1 MNRAAFQTTIALAA
15 AMMLLWASSTLAGA
29 RTLYSDDGLSE
40 VSVPGERWLVR
51 PHVGRTAALRVS
63 DTQGDSVLVV
73 NTYLPDELEPM
84 SLDKL
89 SNKLSTRLM
98 DDLRDGRMSPARK
111 LTLHG
116 RPAMEY
122 EMSGFDGDTRFTY
135 LSTVVEG
142 KSAKHHLI
150 AWMPEA
156 SYKATPNLLREVFSS
171 FRESAKPRPAKAR
184 IDLEFNWPLK
194 GESKFSYASKRVK
207 RGDVLEMKGSG
218 TTSWRP
224 LGENQLLVSTQATD
238 FKMTS
243 NDKNKNKDQ
252 KKEDYMQNLL
262 QQAMSQIPDYV
273 VSTEGDFIRIEN
285 MGPYYERFE
294 KALLQGLPGD
304 GDEAQAKAKQLMKN
318 LISEETLRASLED
331 DWNSNVYNWTGGS
344 YLPGETYTYFT
355 QYQAAALGDT
365 LFPMTLT
372 QQLTGSVACHA
383 NDKNQSCV
391 RLVHTTRVSDPSFTQ
406 AMHQFVVKTVQ
417 DMAGA
422 DGKNIKLSIDSAE
435 VVKTLTLVVDPETM
449 MPYEEN
455 ESSVT
460 TTVISESGRSET
472 VQDINESST
481 RYAY

>member
-1 MNRAAFQTTIALAA
+1 MHRTTFQTTIALAGA
-15 AMMLLWASSTLAGA
+15 ILLVWASSTLAGA

-40 VSVPGERWLVR
+40 IGVPAEHWLVR

-63 DTQGDSVLVV
+63 DTQGNSVLVV
-73 NTYLPDELEPM
+73 NTYLPGELDPM

-89 SNKLSTRLM
+89 SKKLSTRLL
-98 DDLRDGRMSPARK
+98 DNLRDGRLSPARK

-116 RPAMEY
+116 RPAVEY
-122 EMSGFDGDTRFTY
+122 EISGLDGDTRFTY

-142 KSAKHHLI
+142 RSAKHHLI

-156 SYKATPNLLREVFSS
+156 SYKASPNALREVFST

-184 IDLEFNWPLK
+184 IDLEFNWPQK
-194 GESKFSYASKRVK
+194 GEAKFSYASKRVK
-207 RGDVLEMKGSG
+207 RGDVLEMQGVG
-218 TTSWRP
+218 TTTWRP
-224 LGENQLLVSTQATD
+224 LGENELLISTQATD

-243 NDKNKNKDQ
+243 NDKNKDQ
-252 KKEDYMQNLL
+252 KKEDYLQNLL
-262 QQAMSQIPDYV
+262 QQAMTQIPDYV
-273 VSTEGDFIRIEN
+273 VSPRGDFIRIEN

-304 GDEAQAKAKQLMKN
+304 GTEAQAKAKQLMKR
-318 LISEETLRASLED
+318 LISEEGLRASLED

-344 YLPGETYTYFT
+344 YVPGEIYTYFT

-365 LFPMTLT
+365 QFPMTLT
-372 QQLTGSVACHA
+372 QQLTGRVPCHA
-383 NDKNQSCV
+383 NDKKLSCV
-391 RLVHTTRVSDPSFTQ
+391 RLIHTTRVSDPSFTQ

-422 DGKNIKLSIDSAE
+422 GGKDIKLTIDNAE
-435 VVKTLTLVVDPETM
+435 VVKTLTLVVDPKTM
-449 MPYEEN
+449 LPYEQS

-460 TTVISESGRSET
+460 TTVISDGGRRET
-472 VQDINESST
+472 AQDIKESSS
-481 RYAY
+481 RYTY

>member
-1 MNRAAFQTTIALAA
+1 MNRSVIKA
-15 AMMLLWASSTLAGA
+15 AMALGGAVMLVWASSTLAGA
-29 RTLYSDDGLSE
+29 RTIYSDDGLSE
-40 VSVPGERWLVR
+40 ISVPSEHWLVR
-51 PHVGRTAALRVS
+51 PHIGRSAALRAS
-63 DTQGDSVLVV
+63 DTQGDSTLVV
-73 NTYLPDELEPM
+73 NTYLPDELDPM

-89 SNKLSTRLM
+89 SKKLSTRL
-98 DDLRDGRMSPARK
+98 LEGLQDGRLSPARK

-116 RPAMEY
+116 RPAVEY
-122 EMSGFDGDTRFTY
+122 EISGLDGDVRITY

-150 AWMPEA
+150 AWMSEA
-156 SYKATPNLLREVFSS
+156 NYKAGPNALRKVFST
-171 FRESAKPRPAKAR
+171 FRESPKPRVARAR
-184 IDLEFNWPLK
+184 IDLEFNWPQQ
-194 GESKFSYASKRVK
+194 GEAKFSYASKRVK
-207 RGDVLEMKGSG
+207 RNEVLEMQGSG
-218 TTSWRP
+218 TTTWRSQ
-224 LGENQLLVSTQATD
+224 GDNELLISTQATD
-238 FKMTS
+238 FKVIS
-243 NDKNKNKDQ
+243 NDKNKDQ
-252 KKEDYMQNLL
+252 KKEDYLQNLL
-262 QQAMSQIPDYV
+262 QQLMSQIPDYV

-304 GDEAQAKAKQLMKN
+304 NEEAQAKAQQMMKR
-318 LISEETLRASLED
+318 LISEEGLRASLED
-331 DWNSNVYNWTGGS
+331 DWNSNIYNWTGGS

-355 QYQAAALGDT
+355 QYQAPALGDMQ
-365 LFPMTLT
+365 FPMTLT
-372 QQLTGSVACHA
+372 QQLTGRVACHA

-422 DGKNIKLSIDSAE
+422 DGKDIKLSIDSAE

-460 TTVISESGRSET
+460 TTVISESGRSQT
-472 VQDINESST
+472 AQDINETST
-481 RYAY
+481 RYTY

>member
-1 MNRAAFQTTIALAA
+1 ML
-15 AMMLLWASSTLAGA
+15 LLWASSTLAGA

-40 VSVPGERWLVR
+40 ISVPGERWLVR
-51 PHVGRTAALRVS
+51 PHVGRAAALRVT

-84 SLDKL
+84 PLDKL
-89 SNKLSTRLM
+89 SRKLSTRLL
-98 DDLRDGRMSPARK
+98 DDLRDGRISPARK

-116 RPAMEY
+116 RPAVEH
-122 EMSGFDGDTRFTY
+122 EISGFDGDARFTY

-156 SYKATPNLLREVFSS
+156 SYKAKPNLLREVFSS
-171 FRESAKPRPAKAR
+171 FRESAKPRPARER
-184 IDLEFNWPLK
+184 IDLEFNWPHR
-194 GESKFSYASKRVK
+194 GEAKISYASKRVK
-207 RGDVLEMKGSG
+207 RDDVLEMQGGG
-218 TTSWRP
+218 TITWRP
-224 LGENQLLVSTQATD
+224 LGENEVLISTRATD

-243 NDKNKNKDQ
+243 NDKKKDQ

-262 QQAMSQIPDYV
+262 QQAMTQIPDYV
-273 VSTEGDFIRIEN
+273 VSTGGDFIRIEN

-294 KALLQGLPGD
+294 KAMLEGLSGD
-304 GDEAQAKAKQLMKN
+304 SDEAQAKAKQLMKR
-318 LISEETLRASLED
+318 LISEEGLRASLED

-365 LFPMTLT
+365 QFPMTLT
-372 QQLTGSVACHA
+372 QQLTGRVACHA
-383 NDKNQSCV
+383 NDEKQSCV
-391 RLVHTTRVSDPSFTQ
+391 RLVHTTRVSGPGFTQ

-417 DMAGA
+417 DMAGV
-422 DGKNIKLSIDSAE
+422 DGKDIKLSIDSAE
-435 VVKTLTLVVDPETM
+435 VVKTLTLIVDPETM

-455 ESSVT
+455 KSSVT
-460 TTVISESGRSET
+460 TTVISESGHSQT
-472 VQDINESST
+472 AQDINETST
-481 RYAY
+481 RYTY